1 MKIFFALVAL
11 LLALLPLAA
20 RANEATA
27 KPAIVIADLPLKI
40 AIKQVRGNGKRMLV
54 LFEDPTCIYCKQLE
68 TDIAGWTDVTIY
80 TFLYPILSADSTK
93 KARAIWCAGDREK
106 AWNKWMLKGIAP
118 AAAACDAGA
127 IEATLALGK
136 KLGIRATPTI
146 FLANGE
152 RLSGAV
158 PEMMLEM
165 AISSPKV
172 LSFQADQEKKLAPGS
187 RVTQ

>member
-1 MKIFFALVAL
+1 MKSSLALFALVL
-11 LLALLPLAA
+11 SLVPPSV
-20 RANEATA
+20 RAHEATA
-27 KPAIVIADLPLKI
+27 KPAIVVADLPLEL
-40 AIKQVRGNGKRMLV
+40 AIKQVRGNGKRLLV

-93 KARAIWCAGDREK
+93 KAKAIWCAGDREK
-106 AWNKWMLKGIAP
+106 AWNRWILNGIAP
-118 AAAACDAGA
+118 AAAGCDADS
-127 IEATLALGK
+127 IETTLALGR

-158 PEMMLEM
+158 PEMVLEM
-165 AISSPKV
+165 AISSPRV
-172 LSFQADQEKKLAPGS
+172 LSFQAEQQVKKDLRP
-187 RVTQ
+187 